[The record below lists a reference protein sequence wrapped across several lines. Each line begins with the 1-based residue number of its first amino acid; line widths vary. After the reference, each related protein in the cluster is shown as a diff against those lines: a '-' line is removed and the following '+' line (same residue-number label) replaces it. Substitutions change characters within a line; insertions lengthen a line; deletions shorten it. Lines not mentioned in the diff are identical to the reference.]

1 MSTAHARTSV
11 SSTHLLSPSL
21 YWCNARL
28 FLEMANGSTQQPVP
42 APEIRFGSVVKVVL
56 WSRGGAH
63 LTKPGWSKPH
73 THSNPNN
80 LALFRHKITL
90 YRFNQ
95 GGSYYCR
102 GAQMGAGGWAP
113 SPLTL
118 TTGWRTGPLS
128 SLCLRYGQLLED
140 GTWEDIPLLPMGHPT
155 KIGCSALK
163 VVNVVKILFSPRQ
176 TSRQTFRRK
185 ETRHI

>member
-1 MSTAHARTSV
+1 LIVKNYHEHSTRTHECV
-11 SSTHLLSPSL
+11 QHSP
-21 YWCNARL
+21 
-28 FLEMANGSTQQPVP
+28 TQSFTVLVQCQAIPGDGERVHS
-42 APEIRFGSVVKVVL
+42 AACASGDEIRFGSVVKVVL

-102 GAQMGAGGWAP
+102 VGSNGSRGL
-113 SPLTL
+113 SPLPPHFNHWMANGSTQQPVPPL
-118 TTGWRTGPLS
+118 WTTTGRWNMGRYS
-128 SLCLRYGQLLED
+128 SPPDGSSYQDWLLCVESCQCG
-140 GTWEDIPLLPMGHPT
+140 
-155 KIGCSALK
+155 
-163 VVNVVKILFSPRQ
+163 
-176 TSRQTFRRK
+176 
-185 ETRHI
+185 